1 MEQQNNM
8 QNNVILGIETS
19 CDETGVAIY
28 SSSQGLLANEL
39 YSQVDLH
46 AWHGGVIPEL
56 ASRLHMEKIQIMTTK
71 ALQKAGLTISQID
84 VIAVTSK
91 PGLPGALMIGVS
103 FAKALAFA
111 ENKKIIGVNH
121 LEGHVFSA
129 CIEHKVPFPF
139 LCLTVS
145 GGHSSLYLVED
156 FGKFTSIGHTIDDAA
171 GEAFDK
177 IAKVMNLPYPGG
189 PVIEKLAEQ
198 VNFEDFFHYTRGSMQ
213 GLNFS
218 FSGLKT
224 SILYDLVK
232 RGAYDLATKKFLKDD
247 DLVFKQQV
255 ASSLLVCMGDIFV
268 KKLTEAI
275 KLYPDIQAISF
286 VGGVACNKYLRRRL
300 QLFADANNIQLFY
313 PTPKLCTDNAGMIAF
328 VGSYLAEQGKYSDLD
343 LSIF

>member
-1 MEQQNNM
+1 MEQQIMYQDNL
-8 QNNVILGIETS
+8 ILGIETS

-28 SSSQGLLANEL
+28 SKKQGLLANEL

-56 ASRLHMEKIQIMTTK
+56 ASRLHMEKIGIMTQK
-71 ALQKAGLTISQID
+71 ALQKAGVSLSQID
-84 VIAVTSK
+84 TIAVTSK

-111 ENKKIIGVNH
+111 EHKKIIGVNH

-129 CIEHKVPFPF
+129 CIEHNVPFPF
-139 LCLTVS
+139 VCLTVS
-145 GGHSSLYLVED
+145 GGHSSLYLVKGFGD
-156 FGKFTSIGHTIDDAA
+156 FALIGHTIDDAA

-198 VNFEDFFHYTRGSMQ
+198 VNFEDFFQYTRGSMQ

-232 RGAYDLATKKFLKDD
+232 RGAYDLASKKFLKDD
-247 DLVFKQQV
+247 DLFFKQQV
-255 ASSLLVCMGDIFV
+255 ASSLLVCMGDIFE
-268 KKLTEAI
+268 KKLA
-275 KLYPDIQAISF
+275 LALQMHPGVQAISF

-300 QLFADANNIQLFY
+300 QAFADKKNIQLFY

-328 VGSYLAEQGKYSDLD
+328 VGNYLAEQNKYSDVD

>member
-1 MEQQNNM
+1 MEQKL
-8 QNNVILGIETS
+8 ILGIESS
-19 CDETGVAIY
+19 CDETGAAIY
-28 SSSQGLLANEL
+28 DATQGLLSNEL

-56 ASRLHMEKIQIMTTK
+56 ASRLHMEKIKIIVESALTK
-71 ALQKAGLTISQID
+71 AGKTLDDID

-111 ENKKIIGVNH
+111 KNKKLIGVNH

-129 CIEHKVPFPF
+129 CIEHDIPFPF

-145 GGHSSLYLVED
+145 GGHSSLYLVSN
-156 FGKFTSIGHTIDDAA
+156 FGEYQSIGHTIDDAA

-177 IAKVMNLPYPGG
+177 IAKLMNLPYPGG

-198 VNFEDFFHYTRGSMQ
+198 VRFQDFFHYTRGAMA

-224 SILYDLVK
+224 AILYDMVK
-232 RGAYDLATKKFLKDD
+232 KGAYDLEHKKFLKDD
-247 DLVFKQQV
+247 DLQFKQQV
-255 ASSLLVCMGDIFV
+255 ASSLLVCMGDIFE
-268 KKLTEAI
+268 KKLSLALKE
-275 KLYPDIQAISF
+275 YPQVQAISF
-286 VGGVACNKYLRRRL
+286 VGGVACNKYLRGKL
-300 QLFADANNIQLFY
+300 QDFCKKNKIKLFY
-313 PTPKLCTDNAGMIAF
+313 PSAKLCTDNAGMIAF
-328 VGSYLAEQGKYSDLD
+328 IGSYKAQKNQFNELD

>member
-1 MEQQNNM
+1 
-8 QNNVILGIETS
+8 
-19 CDETGVAIY
+19 
-28 SSSQGLLANEL
+28 
-39 YSQVDLH
+39 
-46 AWHGGVIPEL
+46 
-56 ASRLHMEKIQIMTTK
+56 
-71 ALQKAGLTISQID
+71 
-84 VIAVTSK
+84 
-91 PGLPGALMIGVS
+91 
-103 FAKALAFA
+103 
-111 ENKKIIGVNH
+111 
-121 LEGHVFSA
+121 
-129 CIEHKVPFPF
+129 
-139 LCLTVS
+139 
-145 GGHSSLYLVED
+145 
-156 FGKFTSIGHTIDDAA
+156 
-171 GEAFDK
+171 
-177 IAKVMNLPYPGG
+177 
-189 PVIEKLAEQ
+189 
-198 VNFEDFFHYTRGSMQ
+198 MQ

-275 KLYPDIQAISF
+275 KLYPDVRAISF